1 MKTETKW
8 SSPDRT
14 AEKNLQSV
22 VKTKGMPFKQALQS
36 SSELLQQNMELHRTA
51 CKLIELNA
59 CSLNCMQAHRT
70 VCKLMNCM

>member
-8 SSPDRT
+8 FTPDRA

-36 SSELLQQNMELHRTA
+36 SSELLQQNMELP
-51 CKLIELNA
+51 
-59 CSLNCMQAHRT
+59 
-70 VCKLMNCM
+70 